1 MITEADYTCIY
12 IKNILKRFKRK
23 IKNLKSDPLV
33 IEIPMW
39 KKKMQRVL
47 RALMQEV
54 ATVKIDTLR
63 HANISQQ
70 VNTSDFKRSATD

>member
-39 KKKMQRVL
+39 KKKKCN
-47 RALMQEV
+47 A
-54 ATVKIDTLR
+54 
-63 HANISQQ
+63 
-70 VNTSDFKRSATD
+70 F